1 MYWIR
6 DDEFHI
12 ELPSSFSSPSELK
25 WKDGDKDRDPRKLK
39 VSVYAKEHKK
49 DDLIGEAEV
58 DLQDTLKSGE
68 FDGMFQ

>member
-1 MYWIR
+1 M
-6 DDEFHI
+6 
-12 ELPSSFSSPSELK
+12 K